1 MTLRPP
7 LPKSGRVKEGSRQ
20 TSKAANTI
28 ATPWSDIGVWV
39 FDLDNTLYPG
49 HCDLFSQIDARMTAY
64 VAQKLDLSLDRAHAL
79 QMKYYHD
86 HGATL
91 TGLMDEH
98 GTEPHEFLKFV
109 HDIDLSNLA
118 RAPRL
123 RDEISALEG
132 RKLVFT
138 NGSQAHA
145 ERVLQGLGLDDLFDS
160 VFAIEHT
167 DFVPKPAPQSF
178 SKLMRAHHFEP
189 HHAAFFDDLPRNLAT
204 AHDLGFRTVWV
215 EDTHRHATATSAP
228 LAISETNL
236 RPFAHHKTADLKGF
250 LSGLREAS

>member
-1 MTLRPP
+1 MTLIPSPP
-7 LPKSGRVKEGSRQ
+7 GSAQFKDDKSQ
-20 TSKAANTI
+20 TPGPANPIAA
-28 ATPWSDIGVWV
+28 PWRDIGVWV

-49 HCDLFSQIDARMTAY
+49 RCDLFSQIDARMTAF
-64 VAQKLDLSLDRAHAL
+64 VAQSLDLPLAQAHAL

-91 TGLMDEH
+91 TGLMAEH

-118 RAPRL
+118 HAPRL
-123 RDEISALEG
+123 RDEITALQG

-138 NGSQAHA
+138 NGSRAHA
-145 ERVLQGLGLDDLFDS
+145 ERVLTGLGLDEIFDS

-178 SKLMRAHHFEP
+178 LKLMRAHDFEP

-204 AHDLGFRTVWV
+204 AHKLGFRTIWV
-215 EDTHRHATATSAP
+215 EDTRLDAGAAP
-228 LAISETNL
+228 TPPLTGPSQNQS
-236 RPFAHHKTADLKGF
+236 FAHHRTADLKAF
-250 LSGLREAS
+250 LSDLR